1 MRPFPPC
8 FAKAGDVNQG
18 MVSCLVQNG
27 LHSAPKT
34 AHACRAA
41 LVLASAAERLGNLL
55 RSQAQGPRDTRL
67 AGAGLAAALGG
78 LFKCQGTDPAGVLVA
93 DQVEAAA
100 LVEARYAVRFMME
113 SLFPGVVLR
122 EGGTSCKQHA

>member
-1 MRPFPPC
+1 
-8 FAKAGDVNQG
+8 
-18 MVSCLVQNG
+18 
-27 LHSAPKT
+27 
-34 AHACRAA
+34 
-41 LVLASAAERLGNLL
+41 VLASAAERLGNLL
-55 RSQAQGPRDTRL
+55 RSQAHGPQDTRL
-67 AGAGLAAALGG
+67 AGAGLAAALSG

-122 EGGTSCKQHA
+122 EGGTSCMQHARMPGKQRR